1 MTDVQT
7 AVSTSIV
14 VDAPIERAFAV
25 FTEDIGSWWPQ
36 EHHMLQGQE
45 SHMVLEP
52 KEGGRIYE
60 IGADG
65 SDCKWSH
72 VLVWE
77 PPHRLVFTW
86 ELSPQW
92 SLETDI
98 AKASEVEVRF
108 TAEDDG
114 RTQGRRGTPQP
125 RPSRRGLGRPARRH
139 RFAAGLAAR
148 AGRLRPA
155 GGSRRRSRMEDRS

>member
-1 MTDVQT
+1 
-7 AVSTSIV
+7 
-14 VDAPIERAFAV
+14 V

-60 IGADG
+60 IGSDG

-72 VLVWE
+72 VLAWE

-86 ELSPQW
+86 EISPQW
-92 SLETDI
+92 SLEPDR

-108 TAEDDG
+108 TAENAG
-114 RTQGRRGTPQP
+114 RTRVDVEHRNLDHHGDGWENLRDAIGSPMGWP
-125 RPSRRGLGRPARRH
+125 LELGAFARRVESEKV
-139 RFAAGLAAR
+139 A
-148 AGRLRPA
+148 
-155 GGSRRRSRMEDRS
+155 